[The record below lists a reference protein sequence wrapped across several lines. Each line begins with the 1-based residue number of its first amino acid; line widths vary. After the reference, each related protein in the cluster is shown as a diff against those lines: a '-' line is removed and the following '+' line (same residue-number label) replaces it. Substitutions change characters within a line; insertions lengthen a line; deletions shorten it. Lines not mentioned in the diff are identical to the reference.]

1 MSPESWGVVI
11 AVLGVVSIITAI
23 SYLIRDNFKQASKIN
38 KLEYEQDKQKVRED
52 AKKDDLNTVADRIW
66 KHLKRK

>member
-23 SYLIRDNFKQASKIN
+23 YYLIRDNFKQASKIN
-38 KLEYEQDKQKVRED
+38 KLEYEQDKHKARED
-52 AKKDDLNTVADRIW
+52 AKKDDLDTVADRIW